1 MSKKYIFSV
10 LGGDLRQVTVAK
22 KLLSLGHTVRIFGM
36 GGFSSELVGAD
47 IHMSAEKAV
56 LGADAVILPLPVS
69 RDNIVLNL
77 ADLNVNNSVSLTDIV
92 KNTAKNENSVIL
104 GGIIPHAMSD
114 IAAKLGVSTYD
125 YYSSE
130 ELQIKNALPSAEGAI
145 MIAME
150 NTDINIEG
158 MKVLISGFGRI
169 GGLLAQKL
177 RALGASVTVAARRD
191 EVLCDISMSG
201 YDAVRTSDIDVMRS
215 AINNSDV
222 LFNTVPSIIFT
233 KHMIDGLTN
242 KPLYIEIAS
251 SPGGIDIPCARGN
264 GIAIQFAPSLPG
276 KYAPVSAGEY
286 IFDEISA
293 IFAMRGMTL

>member
-1 MSKKYIFSV
+1 MSKKYIFTV

-22 KLLSLGHTVRIFGM
+22 RLLSLGHTVRIFGIE
-36 GGFSSELVGAD
+36 GFSSELVGAD

-69 RDNIVLNL
+69 RDNMCLNIS
-77 ADLNVNNSVSLTDIV
+77 ALNSKDNILLTDIV
-92 KNTAKNENSVIL
+92 KYTAKNENSVIL

-114 IAAKLGVSTYD
+114 IATKPGVSIYD

-130 ELQIKNALPSAEGAI
+130 EMQRKNALPSAEGAI

-169 GGLLAQKL
+169 GSILAQKL
-177 RALGASVTVAARRD
+177 KALGASVTVAARKD

-201 YDAVRTSDIDVMRS
+201 YNAVRTSDIDAMRY
-215 AINNSDV
+215 AINNSDII
-222 LFNTVPSIIFT
+222 FNTVPSIIFT
-233 KHMIDGLTN
+233 RQMIDGSRN
-242 KPLYIEIAS
+242 NPLYIEIAS
-251 SPGGIDIPCARGN
+251 SPGGIDIPCAREN

-293 IFAMRGMTL
+293 IFAMRGITL